1 VRSFAGE
8 YAATLA
14 NSVIV
19 MRTDSLS
26 THTQRLET
34 SRKSGCLDVSRP
46 RAFLSHLALSAGIV
60 AVVCAL
66 IFFVWYPDPYFQ
78 AVGTWNVLR
87 VLVGV
92 DLVLGP
98 VLTLI
103 LFKPGKWG
111 LKFDLAFI
119 ACVQLAALFYGV
131 TVIYRERPYFTVF
144 AVDRLMV
151 HAYKDVDSTEWQDAL
166 ESGRLQRK
174 PWRGPLLVVATRP
187 TDHAAYQRLIDETVF
202 RGLPDIDR
210 RPEFWN
216 RYAQQAQQ
224 VVARQQP
231 LATLRAARPQAAA
244 AIADVAGRL
253 GLTEERLGFVPMI
266 AKNRDVSMIVDA
278 ATGAP
283 LEVIDVDPWIR

>member
-1 VRSFAGE
+1 
-8 YAATLA
+8 
-14 NSVIV
+14 

-26 THTQRLET
+26 THTEQLET
-34 SRKSGCLDVSRP
+34 SRNSSWLDVSRP

-60 AVVCAL
+60 AVVCTL

-78 AVGTWNVLR
+78 AVGAWNVLR

-119 ACVQLAALFYGV
+119 ACVQLAALVYGV

-144 AVDRLMV
+144 AVDRFTV
-151 HAYKDVDSTEWQDAL
+151 HAYKDVDATEWQDAV
-166 ESGRLQRK
+166 EAGRVEAK
-174 PWRGPLLVVATRP
+174 PWRGPMLAVATRP
-187 TDHAAYQRLIDETVF
+187 TDEAAYQRLIDETVF
-202 RGLPDIDR
+202 GGLPDIDR
-210 RPEFWN
+210 RPEFWS
-216 RYAQQAQQ
+216 RYAEQAQQ

-244 AIADVAGRL
+244 AIADVTRRL
-253 GLTEERLGFVPMI
+253 GVTEERLGFVPMI